1 MMARSME
8 KHCEELVRQRREMFA
23 SEARINRA
31 CSTLGPDEA
40 REKVQKEFDKQRAI
54 REEATQST
62 AEQFEKG

>member
-1 MMARSME
+1 MARSME

-31 CSTLGPDEA
+31 CSTLGRDEA
-40 REKVQKEFDKQRAI
+40 REATQREFDRQRALR
-54 REEATQST
+54 REAEEST